1 MISIFYKNNG
11 MIDVTQSVTALTGS
25 LDPKDVIWIDL
36 LAPSGE
42 EKRSVEAFL
51 GVEIQSRAQAEEI
64 ESSSRFSED
73 ADAIYANT
81 NFMIPGPDEYAMEA
95 VSFTLVGTS
104 LTTLREVPLRS
115 LTELQRRLQANPK
128 QFTSGYSVFVTI
140 LDQRVDLDAD
150 MIELMAKEITQYSR
164 RVGQNEDIN
173 DEFILDINQLQE
185 NAMLVREN
193 VVDKQRLISNLLR
206 SPKFPTELE
215 PRLNVLLQ
223 DISSLINHANFSFE
237 RLEYLQDTVLGL
249 INLDQNRIMKVFTLV
264 SLLLM
269 PPTLIASFYGM
280 NVRLPII
287 GSGDPGA
294 SPWNWVIIIGVM
306 ALSFGTVWLIFK
318 KKKML

>member
-1 MISIFYKNNG
+1 MISIFYKENG
-11 MIDVTQSVTALTGS
+11 MIEVTQSVTALTGLTPES
-25 LDPKDVIWIDL
+25 VIWIDL
-36 LAPSGE
+36 MAPSGD

-51 GVEIQSRAQAEEI
+51 GVETQSRAEAEEI
-64 ESSSRFSED
+64 ESSSRFWEEEN
-73 ADAIYANT
+73 AIFANT
-81 NFMIPGPDEYAMEA
+81 NFMIPGPDEYSMEP
-95 VSFTLVGTS
+95 VSFTLVGNS

-115 LTELQRRLQANPK
+115 LTELQRRMMANPR
-128 QFTSGYSVFVTI
+128 QFASGYHVFVTI

-164 RVGQNEDIN
+164 RVNQQEDIN
-173 DEFILDINQLQE
+173 EDFILDINQLQE
-185 NAMLVREN
+185 NSMLVREN

-206 SPKFPTELE
+206 SSKFPKDLE

-223 DISSLINHANFSFE
+223 DISSLINHTNFSFE

-287 GSGDPGA
+287 GSLTPGD
-294 SPWNWVIIIGVM
+294 SPWNWIIIVGIMVL
-306 ALSFGTVWLIFK
+306 AFGLVWFIFK